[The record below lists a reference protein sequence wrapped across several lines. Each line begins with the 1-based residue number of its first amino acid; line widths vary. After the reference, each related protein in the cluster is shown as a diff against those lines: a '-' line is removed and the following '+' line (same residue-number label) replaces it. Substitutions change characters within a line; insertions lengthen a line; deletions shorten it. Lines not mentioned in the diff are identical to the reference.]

1 MLNQSIA
8 LATRN
13 LRGLVFS
20 LVLALLAM
28 NFSVLPAKAASN
40 PAAININNSIC
51 DLNTAGYLGAGSV
64 NNPWQISDSAS
75 LWETTDCEA
84 QSPGGN
90 YVLTRDINLSGAST
104 FSRRAIGYVSVANI
118 NRFQGTFDGQGHS
131 ISNLN
136 IEGMYSSLF
145 PAQTVASAGLF
156 AWLNNAVVRN
166 VALSGVISGATGDF
180 SADDDEYST
189 GAVAGRSTGNLVL
202 ANLTTSAT
210 VSGMTKVGGLVGVVD
225 LVSASNL
232 VVMGRVDGRGFVGGF
247 IGWVSQSATI
257 SNGVNEARIYSQ
269 FNNLAASTGGIL
281 GFAEQASLHYIE
293 NRGAVHGIIETG
305 GLVGTGGSVTISS
318 SVNSG
323 EVVGGASQ
331 GLVPG
336 SQAAGLVGYAQ
347 EVRIFQSA
355 NRGAVSLW
363 GNTGGGLVAQAIK
376 VSIEQSENSGLI
388 TLRDGNV
395 GGLIGRSI
403 VLDIKDSLN
412 TGRVV
417 ANTTLAGLV
426 ARVSSTSRIDN
437 SYNFGAL
444 SQSPE
449 WSISRWLTP
458 APTTID
464 GVMAFGSGT
473 ISSSYTIPPSDKV
486 GTSTVLQLR
495 VKDTYVGWDFVSIWG
510 FNCAESIATP
520 KLRALSGNT
529 SLSSS
534 SCPISIPN
542 PSPGPTPPAPPSPVL
557 NETPPG
563 ATSSSS
569 STSPSSSGTGSGSG
583 SSTPSFLLYGNYTS
597 SPGLV
602 LHLKGS
608 SLDRVDK
615 VFIGTYSAT
624 ISASAASTLSIVVP
638 KSIPLGTY
646 DLILESSSDRFVKVQ
661 ALRVQASP
669 ITGSVLTG
677 KTFALSKFSG
687 GRTSLNPTHRQFVA
701 RLLLGTDVKRVVCTA
716 LIVPNMTHHARV
728 QVRLRAKAACEQV
741 KFLLPKSSVW
751 VQSRI
756 SGHKKMLGRVML
768 TIRG

>member
-13 LRGLVFS
+13 LRSLVFS
-20 LVLALLAM
+20 VVLALLAM

-40 PAAININNSIC
+40 PAAITINNSIC
-51 DLNTAGYLGAGSV
+51 DLNTAGYIGAGSV

-90 YVLTRDINLSGAST
+90 YVLTRDIDLNGASS
-104 FSRRAIGYVSVANI
+104 FSRRAIGYVSVGNV

-136 IEGMYSSLF
+136 IEGMYSSLL
-145 PAQTVASAGLF
+145 PAQIVASAGLF
-156 AWLNNAVVRN
+156 AWLHNAAVRN
-166 VALSGVISGATGDF
+166 FALSGVISGATGHFAD
-180 SADDDEYST
+180 DDDEYST
-189 GAVAGRSTGNLVL
+189 GAVAARSTGNLVL

-210 VSGMTKVGGLVGVVD
+210 VSGMTKVGGLVGVVEF
-225 LVSASNL
+225 VSASDL
-232 VVMGRVDGRGFVGGF
+232 AVMGRVDGRGFVGGF

-257 SNGVNEARIYSQ
+257 SHGVNEARIDSRL
-269 FNNLAASTGGIL
+269 NNLAASTGGIL
-281 GFAEQASLHYIE
+281 GYAEQASLHSIE

-305 GLVGTGGSVTISS
+305 GLVGTGGTVTISS

-331 GLVPG
+331 VLVAG
-336 SQAAGLVGYAQ
+336 SQAAGLVGYAL

-363 GNTGGGLVAQAIK
+363 GNTGGGLVAQATK
-376 VSIEQSENSGLI
+376 ASIEQSENAGLI

-395 GGLIGRSI
+395 GGLIGRSS

-412 TGRVV
+412 LGQVV
-417 ANTTLAGLV
+417 ANTVLGGLA
-426 ARVSSTSRIDN
+426 ARVSSTARINN

-464 GVMAFGSGT
+464 GVMAVGSGT
-473 ISSSYTIPPSDKV
+473 ISSSYTIPPSAKV

-542 PSPGPTPPAPPSPVL
+542 PDPGPTLPSLPPVL

-563 ATSSSS
+563 AASSSS
-569 STSPSSSGTGSGSG
+569 STSSSSSGNGSGSG
-583 SSTPSFLLYGNYTS
+583 SSTPSFLLFGNYTS

-608 SLDRVDK
+608 SLDRVNK

-624 ISASAASTLSIVVP
+624 IAADAASTLSIVVP

-646 DLILESSSDRFVKVQ
+646 DLTLESSSDRFVKVQ

-741 KFLLPKSSVW
+741 KFLLPNSSVW